1 MPITARSYL
10 GLLVLGLGTLV
21 APLDSAVN
29 IAFPRITGD
38 FGVPLADI
46 RWVIVCYVL
55 THTSLMLVFGKLG
68 DLFGHKRIFTTGLA
82 LSLATFTLCA
92 VASEFEWLLVFRVAQ
107 GVSAA
112 LVMSCGPALATSLF
126 PEQYRARVL
135 GAYLTMF
142 GIGAALGPSLGGMLV
157 EAWGWPAVFWFRAP
171 IALAA
176 LSLVFVLP
184 NPPRRTDGE
193 RFDTKGAALAALAM
207 SSLLLTVTQLQRVES
222 QPVIVAVLAAA
233 ALVAVGFFIRR
244 ESRHPTPMI
253 RLDVFRR
260 LDFTVLN
267 LANMAI
273 NFVGFAILLLVPYF
287 LARAT
292 GYSVALSGLILALS
306 NLGVMC
312 ASPVAGWAVGPVP
325 ANRLALGG
333 MVLVI
338 GGAMT
343 IGRWGIEPSLAFMAA
358 PLLATGIGLGLFQV
372 AYMNIVTG
380 TLPPQARGVAGSLA
394 MVTRTVGIVCS
405 ASLLTWLFAR
415 LEAANRAA
423 GLDALA
429 SFRDGFST
437 AFDCAGGFLLL
448 FLALTMIR
456 PRIWLARP

>member
-1 MPITARSYL
+1 MPITPRSYI

-46 RWVIVCYVL
+46 RWVIICYVL

-68 DLFGHKRIFTTGLA
+68 DLFGHKRIFTAGLA
-82 LSLATFTLCA
+82 LSLLTFTLCA
-92 VASEFEWLLVFRVAQ
+92 VAWTFEWLLVFRVAQ

-126 PEQYRARVL
+126 PEQHRARVL
-135 GAYLTMF
+135 GAYITMF
-142 GIGAALGPSLGGMLV
+142 GIGAALGPSVGGALV
-157 EAWGWPAVFWFRAP
+157 AAWGWPAVFWFRAP

-176 LSLVFVLP
+176 LLMVFVLP
-184 NPPRRTDGE
+184 TVPRRTDGA
-193 RFDTKGAALAALAM
+193 RFDTTGGALAALAM
-207 SSLLLTVTQLQRVES
+207 ASLLLCVTQLQRIES
-222 QPVIVAVLAAA
+222 QPAVVAVLILATIAA
-233 ALVAVGFFIRR
+233 VAFFIRR
-244 ESRHPTPMI
+244 ESRHPAPMI
-253 RLDVFRR
+253 RLEVFRR

-292 GYSVALSGLILALS
+292 SYPVALSGLILALS
-306 NLGVMC
+306 NLGMVL
-312 ASPVAGWAVGPVP
+312 AAPVAGWMIGPVP
-325 ANRLALGG
+325 AARLALGG

-338 GGAMT
+338 GGALT
-343 IGRWGIEPSLAFMAA
+343 IGRWGIEPSAALMAI
-358 PLLATGIGLGLFQV
+358 PLLATGVGLGAFQV

-380 TLPPQARGVAGSLA
+380 TLPPGERGVAGSLA
-394 MVTRTVGIVCS
+394 MLTRTVGIVGS
-405 ASLLTWLFAR
+405 ASLLTWLFSA

-423 GLDALA
+423 GLGAVE
-429 SFRDGFST
+429 SFLTGFGA
-437 AFDCAGGFLLL
+437 AFDYAGGFLLL
-448 FLALTMIR
+448 FLIATLMR
-456 PRIWLARP
+456 PRIWLARS